1 MNCLLT
7 QRNLTGRR
15 KPATIGEKKMPVYV
29 YKGTNRMK
37 PSLLDLIGAVIGF
50 AGLAVFV
57 FLCLAY

>member
-1 MNCLLT
+1 M
-7 QRNLTGRR
+7 
-15 KPATIGEKKMPVYV
+15 PAHV